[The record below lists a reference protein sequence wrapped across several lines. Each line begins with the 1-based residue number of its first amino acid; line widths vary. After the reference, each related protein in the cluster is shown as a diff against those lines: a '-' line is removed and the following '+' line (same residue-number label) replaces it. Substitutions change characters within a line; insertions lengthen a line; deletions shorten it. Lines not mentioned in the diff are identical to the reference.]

1 MYHDHG
7 GDIFIPGLK
16 KRSGFP
22 GAGEDEFLDFSANI
36 SPLGLP
42 PGVLKALTGEARHF
56 DRYPD
61 PRCGELREAL
71 AEHHGLEAGR
81 IVCGNGAADLIYRI
95 VRGIKPKRALIISP
109 SFSEY
114 ERALKEADCTVVRY
128 ELRYPRFQVGED
140 ILPMIPR
147 GIDLMFLCNP
157 NNPTGLLIKPD
168 LVKGISQS
176 CADAGVVL
184 AADECFNEFLDEP
197 GAHTLK
203 GELSGRPRLIILK
216 AFTKVY
222 AMAGLRLGYILCGS
236 SEIAGD
242 IAGTGPPWS
251 VSAPA
256 QRAGMAALQERAYV
270 EELRR
275 MIKAE
280 RETMKA
286 ALTDLGF
293 EVLGGEA
300 NYLFFRIAVSQG
312 FDQGVFFRALLD
324 RGILLRNCGNYPGL
338 DDSYYRAAV
347 RTPAE
352 NQVFF
357 EVLRN
362 LQKEGLWQKP
372 S

>member
-7 GDIFIPGLK
+7 GDIYIPGFK
-16 KRSGFP
+16 KRAGFP
-22 GAGEDEFLDFSANI
+22 GAGEAPLDFSANI

-42 PGVLKALTGEARHF
+42 PGVLTALTREAPSF

-71 AEHHGLEAGR
+71 AKHHGLGADR

-95 VRGIKPKRALIISP
+95 VRRLKPKRALILSP

-114 ERALKEADCTVVRY
+114 AKALEEADCTVVRY
-128 ELRYPRFQVGED
+128 ELRYPSFQVGED
-140 ILPMIPR
+140 ILPLIP
-147 GIDLMFLCNP
+147 GMDLMFLCNP
-157 NNPTGLLIKPD
+157 NNPTGLLIDPG
-168 LVKGISQS
+168 LVQGICQA
-176 CADAGVVL
+176 CVAAGVVL
-184 AADECFNEFLDEP
+184 AADECFNEFLDTP
-197 GAHTLK
+197 GAHTLI
-203 GELSGRPRLIILK
+203 GSLADSPGLIILK
-216 AFTKVY
+216 AFTKLY

-236 SEIAGD
+236 PETARD

-251 VSAPA
+251 VSAVA
-256 QRAGMAALQERAYV
+256 QRAGIAALQEKAYV
-270 EELRR
+270 GELRR

-286 ALTDLGF
+286 ALTGLGF

-300 NYLFFRIAVSQG
+300 NYLFFRISGFRG
-312 FDQGVFFRALLD
+312 FDGDVFFQSLLN
-324 RGILLRNCGNYPGL
+324 RGILLRSCANYPGL
-338 DDSYYRAAV
+338 DGSYYRAAV

-352 NQVFF
+352 NRVFL
-357 EVLRN
+357 EVLQN
-362 LQKEGLWQKP
+362 IQKEGLWQKP